1 MLGAVLAVCHS
12 AEKDNDRGTHYKCT
26 SRNMLPRPSV
36 LHLEEAYECECFGAK
51 VRFFVAQ
58 KEYFSLDEKLCDS
71 EPQMVVATREWEWV
85 RSKPKDNAE
94 EVPVHET
101 HLVADPAFIVR
112 T

>member
-1 MLGAVLAVCHS
+1 MG
-12 AEKDNDRGTHYKCT
+12 
-26 SRNMLPRPSV
+26 
-36 LHLEEAYECECFGAK
+36 
-51 VRFFVAQ
+51 
-58 KEYFSLDEKLCDS
+58 
-71 EPQMVVATREWEWV
+71 ATREWEWV